1 MDPNIMKF
9 LEEDEDETM
18 HSGADVE
25 AFTAQL
31 NRDIEGNTSTSQQP
45 SDTNSA
51 LSQGNCHT
59 ASQFLQQWQSSG
71 HDETNNFQSGKD
83 ILSTEPKDQQP
94 SPLDFQQDGSYS
106 KSHKKEDDSA
116 HCSKSFD
123 LPSADGSPQPQDDNT
138 VPVSRPMCM
147 MTSGENLIHTQG
159 PESQPNSESFTE
171 RESQLYKLQ
180 DASNQQSTAMGSNN
194 QVPLAPE
201 VNDLQALP
209 TGRGNQ
215 QTSSMEVNNGQAM
228 ASMNQH
234 AMETG
239 MNSQQPMTSGMSN
252 QQSMTS
258 NNQQSGTT
266 AKLNKQV
273 PFGMLLPIIQPQL
286 DNDRAMQLQT
296 LYFKLRKNEISK
308 DKFVQNMRSLVGD
321 QMLKMA
327 VYKLQT
333 QASKNLQTPVT
344 QHPVQPPAAGRQLQV
359 PSIAQMPTDLR
370 NPASDSNTVKSQVVG
385 SQVDSQGLQGLDKQQ
400 HPHFSQT
407 SFQTYGSSGSNYSPF
422 SATNLS
428 SSTSIRPQLH
438 DSQMRQAPAHQ
449 NMTSNQLR
457 PTTQNTNVMN
467 MSKFERPP
475 FSDPNKMQARTST
488 PQNLAEWAS
497 STGVSSSIPYAKQEP
512 VDQSSELQLKAQLN
526 SSQGLSNLS
535 SPQSMSQMSSPST
548 PVGSG
553 NYKGPLKKPLVGQKK
568 QIEAPGSSPPS
579 SKKQKVSGAFLDQ
592 SIEQLNDVTAVSGV
606 NLREEEEQLFSGSKE
621 DSRVSEASRR
631 VVQEEEERLILHKI
645 PLQKQVMEIMAKC
658 GLKNMNSDVERC
670 LSLCVEERMRGIIA
684 NLIRLSKQRVDMEKL
699 RHRTIVTSDIRQQIT
714 AINRK
719 AREEW
724 DKKQAE
730 TEKSQKLNETETDSG
745 VDGDKEKDESRIRS
759 AKANKDEDDKMR
771 ATAANVAVRAAIG
784 VGDMMSKWQSMVEA
798 KQKRGGTETLS
809 GSQPGKDVARMPIPT
824 STRNTRE
831 NQEAEKR
838 DHSPALSTPASLRKV
853 ARNRII
859 MPQVA
864 RSISVKDVIAVLERE
879 PQMSKST
886 LIYRLYDKIG
896 TDAAVI
902 E

>member
-1 MDPNIMKF
+1 MDPNIMKI

-25 AFTAQL
+25 AFTAEL
-31 NRDIEGNTSTSQQP
+31 NRDIEGDASTSQQP
-45 SDTNSA
+45 SDTNAA
-51 LSQGNCHT
+51 LSPGNCHT
-59 ASQFLQQWQSSG
+59 ASQFLQQWQSSD
-71 HDETNNFQSGKD
+71 HDETDNFQSGKECM
-83 ILSTEPKDQQP
+83 EPKDQQP
-94 SPLDFQQDGSYS
+94 TQLEIQQAESYS

-116 HCSKSFD
+116 HEFKSFD
-123 LPSADGSPQPQDDNT
+123 LPSADMSPQPQDDKNT
-138 VPVSRPMCM
+138 VPVTHPMCM
-147 MTSGENLIHTQG
+147 MTSGENLIHVQG
-159 PESQPNSESFTE
+159 PESQPGSESYTE
-171 RESQLYKLQ
+171 RDSQLYKLQ
-180 DASNQQSTAMGSNN
+180 DESSHQSIGTGSNN

-201 VNDLQALP
+201 VNDLQALS
-209 TGRGNQ
+209 TGRGNP
-215 QTSSMEVNNGQAM
+215 QTSSTGVSNGRAM
-228 ASMNQH
+228 VSMNQH
-234 AMETG
+234 AVETG
-239 MNSQQPMTSGMSN
+239 MKSKQAVTSGMSN

-258 NNQQSGTT
+258 SNQQPGTT
-266 AKLNKQV
+266 VKLNKQV

-296 LYFKLRKNEISK
+296 LYSKLRVKNEISK

-333 QASKNLQTPVT
+333 QAAKNLQTPLN
-344 QHPVQPPAAGRQLQV
+344 QHQLQPLVAGRQLQV
-359 PSIAQMPTDLR
+359 PSIELR
-370 NPASDSNTVKSQVVG
+370 NPTSDSNTVKSQVGG
-385 SQVDSQGLQGLDKQQ
+385 SQVDSQGLQVVDKQQ

-407 SFQTYGSSGSNYSPF
+407 SYQTYGNSGSNYSPF

-428 SSTSIRPQLH
+428 SSTSVRPQLH

-449 NMTSNQLR
+449 NITSTQSR
-457 PTTQNTNVMN
+457 PTSQNTNLLN
-467 MSKFERPP
+467 ISKFERPP

-488 PQNLAEWAS
+488 QQNQAEWAS
-497 STGVSSSIPYAKQEP
+497 STGVSSLKPYAKQEP

-535 SPQSMSQMSSPST
+535 SAQSLSQMSSPT
-548 PVGSG
+548 PPAGSG
-553 NYKGPLKKPLVGQKK
+553 NYKVPLKKPLVGQKK
-568 QIEAPGSSPPS
+568 LIEAPGSSPPS
-579 SKKQKVSGAFLDQ
+579 SKKQKVSGAILDQ
-592 SIEQLNDVTAVSGV
+592 SIDQLNDVTAVSGV

-645 PLQKQVMEIMAKC
+645 PLQKQVMEIMAKY
-658 GLKNMNSDVERC
+658 GLKNMNGDVERC

-699 RHRTIVTSDIRQQIT
+699 RHRTVVTSDVREKIT
-714 AINRK
+714 TINRK

-724 DKKQAE
+724 EKKQAE
-730 TEKSQKLNETETDSG
+730 TEKSQKLNETESDSG

-771 ATAANVAVRAAIG
+771 ATAANVAVRAATG
-784 VGDMMSKWQSMVEA
+784 VGDMLSRWQSMIEA
-798 KQKRGGTETLS
+798 KQKLGGTETLS
-809 GSQPGKDVARMPIPT
+809 GSQPGKDVARVPIPT

-838 DHSPALSTPASLRKV
+838 DHSPALSTPASVRKV

-859 MPQVA
+859 VPRVA
-864 RSISVKDVIAVLERE
+864 RSISVKDVVAVLERE

-886 LIYRLYDKIG
+886 LIYRLYDKISA
-896 TDAAVI
+896 DAAVI